1 MELIK
6 SEHYIHVITIYK
18 LNLYIYIYSI
28 TIVASNAGE
37 SATSSKYE
45 PASHKHNIFKTYAI
59 TLNTHGFLILVR

>member
-1 MELIK
+1 M
-6 SEHYIHVITIYK
+6 
-18 LNLYIYIYSI
+18 YIYSI